1 MTTVRRFLPF
11 VALLATSTA
20 ASAASSPTG
29 LAAALQQAL
38 NAGDFAAASALADI
52 EGAPAEARF
61 AYLDAVYSCVSEM
74 ICKVAVAPLDAEF
87 RTGLAE
93 DAKAY
98 GAAPIAAE
106 GIIVVTEKSRDGTGS
121 GDLKMPYVKAGAE
134 YRIAVMRPGPAALAK
149 SKARTNDEI
158 TKSFLAKG
166 IYDPKTNAR
175 RTDWATAAKPL
186 PKDGGEAGR
195 AFVASTSA
203 MSKAVDAKD
212 PDAAM
217 HAGGRMAE
225 IIFRDKDFD
234 GKPLPK
240 TERQKKLVAQSQRML
255 RDVKVEGGY
264 QLGDD
269 AVVVFTARNGSGW
282 VERGAILLTKEA
294 DAWDVS
300 GKETVS
306 YPE

>member
-1 MTTVRRFLPF
+1 MTTVRRFLSLA
-11 VALLATSTA
+11 ALLATSTA
-20 ASAASSPTG
+20 ASAASSPTS
-29 LAAALQQAL
+29 LAAALQKAL
-38 NAGDFAAASALADI
+38 DAGDFAAASALADVD
-52 EGAPAEARF
+52 GAPAEARF
-61 AYLDAVYSCVSEM
+61 AYFDAVYSCASEM
-74 ICKVAVAPLDAEF
+74 TCKVAAAPLDAGF
-87 RTGLAE
+87 KAGLAE

-106 GIIVVTEKSRDGTGS
+106 GIIVVTEKSKDGSGS
-121 GDLKMPYVKAGAE
+121 GDLRMPYVKAGAD
-134 YRIAVMRPGPAALAK
+134 YRIAVMKPGADALAK

-166 IYDPKTNAR
+166 IYDPTTNAR

-186 PKDGGEAGR
+186 PKDGGDAGR

-217 HAGGRMAE
+217 HAGGRIAE
-225 IIFRDKDFD
+225 IIFRDKDFE

-240 TERQKKLVAQSQRML
+240 SERQKKLVAQSQLML

-282 VERGAILLTKEA
+282 VERGAVLLTKEG

-306 YPE
+306 YPQ